1 MSGVKDRPTD
11 GATTRGSGPR
21 RGDFTLLWC
30 SETISLFGTQVT
42 LVALPLT
49 AVLTLDASG
58 PQMGLITAT
67 GWLPIVLLGLLAGAW
82 SDRHDQRRTM
92 LVCHVF
98 RALLIGAI
106 PLLSALGLLSVPLL
120 LLLAFTIGCFG
131 VFFDVAYQT
140 LVPHTVAADDL
151 ARANGRLE
159 MSRSF
164 AQLVG
169 PSAAGFLVVQFS
181 PAGALTL
188 DAASYAVSAACVLAI
203 TARRTP
209 PPPPEA
215 VPSAPARHRLRD
227 DLAEGFRFIARHRP
241 VQLVIVAGAASN
253 LFTAGLMALQVL
265 YATRDLGLSPRTIGV
280 CLAAEGA
287 AALIGSA
294 CVTRV
299 IARGGEPRTVLIGLA
314 LLTGGGFVLAATT
327 RDWSWAGFAAAQF
340 AFGLSSPLINV
351 ALVTLRQRLT
361 PAPVLGRV
369 NAAARVGIMSSLPL
383 GSLLAGVVA
392 GAVGNQGALW
402 FCAFGLAAVVATTG
416 VPLLRVHGAEAGR
429 REAPVG

>member
-1 MSGVKDRPTD
+1 MSGVRDHPEARP
-11 GATTRGSGPR
+11 ATGRHR
-21 RGDFTLLWC
+21 NDFALLWC
-30 SETISLFGTQVT
+30 SETISLFGTQIT

-67 GWLPIVLLGLLAGAW
+67 GWLPIVLLGLVAGAW

-92 LVCHVF
+92 LACHVG

-106 PLLSALGLLSVPLL
+106 PLLSALGLLSVPVL
-120 LLLAFTIGCFG
+120 LLLAFALGCFT
-131 VFFDVAYQT
+131 VFFDIAYQT
-140 LVPHTVAADDL
+140 LVPHTVRPDGL

-169 PSAAGFLVVQFS
+169 PSTAGFLVVQFS

-188 DAASYAVSAACVLAI
+188 DAASYAVSAACVLGI
-203 TARRTP
+203 TAHRTP
-209 PPPPEA
+209 PAPPA
-215 VPSAPARHRLRD
+215 DNVTPASPRHRLRT
-227 DLAEGFRFIARHRP
+227 DLAEGLRFIKNHRP

-265 YATRDLGLSPRTIGV
+265 YATRDLDLSPRTIGI

-294 CVTRV
+294 LVTRV

-314 LLTGGGFVLAATT
+314 VLTGGGFVLAATT
-327 RDWSWAGFAAAQF
+327 RDWSWAGFATAQF

-361 PAPVLGRV
+361 PDHVLGRV

-383 GSLLAGVVA
+383 GSLLVGLLA
-392 GAVGNQGALW
+392 GAIGNQGALW
-402 FCAFGLAAVVATTG
+402 LCALGLATVLATTAL
-416 VPLLRVHGAEAGR
+416 PLLRVQATRTDAR
-429 REAPVG
+429 AASVG